1 MIWQHLRTVLWLRW
15 RIRVN
20 QIKRLGTVNAVITG
34 IFFGLLLLL
43 AFMSF
48 LSAIPVGQY
57 VVHEYSPLVLLAIW
71 DGLACVFLLFWMIGV
86 VTELQ
91 RSETVSP
98 EKFLHLP
105 VPLSGVFLINYVS
118 SWMAL
123 SVVYFLPTMVGL
135 AVGLALDRGPAL
147 LWALPLITAF
157 FLMVTALTYQFRGW
171 LAAMMSNPRRRRSI
185 IFGITFV
192 FVGLAQLPTLI
203 SMWSPGRTEKKRAIA
218 QRSEQ
223 ETELWNKRQTGQITP
238 ADYLNQVSEIRR
250 IETERA
256 KAENEQSSHQ
266 FEKWALLGNQVLP
279 PGWLPWG
286 VMSAAQGIIWPALAG
301 IFGMTL
307 ISTASLWRSYRTTIR
322 YYTGQFNQGTG
333 KLKTP
338 KPVVKTVRKPSS
350 TTRLL
355 ERRVPL
361 VSEYASAIAVS
372 CFRSIVRAPEAKM
385 MLLSPIILAFVFGSM
400 LFREASDIEK
410 PVRSI
415 MAIGAVAMTF
425 FGMVQFVGNQFGFD
439 RGGFRVFVLCPAPR
453 RDILLGKNL
462 SMAPLAL
469 GMSWLLIA
477 LVQVLR
483 PMHLDHL
490 AAMVPQSIA
499 MFLVF
504 CMMAN
509 WLSIFAPMPIAA
521 GSMKPRNPRVMLVLL
536 QVLFTF
542 MLPLAMAPTILPWLA
557 EFLLVYFQWMPRLP
571 VFLVGSLLQL
581 AAIGLLYHVIL
592 TLQGDSLQSREQ
604 KILEVVSKASE

>member
-1 MIWQHLRTVLWLRW
+1 MIWQHLRTVFWLRW

-20 QIKRLGTVNAVITG
+20 QIKRLGTVNAVITA
-34 IFFGLLLLL
+34 IFFALLLLL
-43 AFMSF
+43 AVMSF
-48 LSAIPVGQY
+48 VSAIPVGHY
-57 VVHEYSPLVLLAIW
+57 LLHDFSAFTLLAIW
-71 DGLACVFLLFWMIGV
+71 DGLVCVFLMFWLIGV

-105 VPLSGVFLINYVS
+105 VPLSGVFLINYIS

-147 LWALPLITAF
+147 LWALPLIAAF

-192 FVGLAQLPTLI
+192 FVGLAQLPTLF
-203 SMWSPGRTEKKRAIA
+203 SMWSPGRTERKHAAVKHL
-218 QRSEQ
+218 EQ
-223 ETELWNKRQTGQITP
+223 ETELWNKRQAGEITP
-238 ADYLNQVSEIRR
+238 SEYLNQVSEIRR
-250 IETERA
+250 ETERA
-256 KAENEQSSHQ
+256 KTDHEHSSQ
-266 FEKWALLGNQVLP
+266 LTQEWALLGNQVFP

-286 VMSAAQGIIWPALAG
+286 VMSAAQGVIWPALAG
-301 IFGMTL
+301 IAGMSL
-307 ISTASLWRSYRTTIR
+307 ISAASLWRSYRTTIR

-333 KLKTP
+333 KLKSL
-338 KPVVKTVRKPSS
+338 KPVVKTAQTAGSS
-350 TTRLL
+350 TQLL
-355 ERRVPL
+355 ECRVPL

-400 LFREASDIEK
+400 MFRESTDIDT
-410 PVRSI
+410 PIRSI

-453 RDILLGKNL
+453 RDILFGKNL
-462 SMAPLAL
+462 SVAPLAL

-521 GSMKPRNPRVMLVLL
+521 GSMKPSNPRVMLVLL

-542 MLPLAMAPTILPWLA
+542 SLPLAMAPTLLPWLA
-557 EFLLVYFQWMPRLP
+557 EFLLVYFQWTPRLP
-571 VFLVGSLLQL
+571 VFLIGALFQL

-592 TLQGDSLQSREQ
+592 ALQGESLQAREQ
-604 KILEVVSKASE
+604 KILDVVSKASE